1 MNTLKRRV
9 ILTGAGRGI
18 GKRAAELLLEQ
29 HSKDF
34 AYVFT
39 QRSKSHVELQNH
51 LKNVNKNAEFEIAD
65 LELSSKQSRDTFV
78 QWYKEKYQSVDV
90 IFNNVGMHD
99 KINDVGKRPSRSV
112 TELTMGVNFL
122 DTVDLTE
129 QLYPILSEDGKII
142 EMSTRKSK
150 LVNQPPAA

>member
-1 MNTLKRRV
+1 
-9 ILTGAGRGI
+9 
-18 GKRAAELLLEQ
+18 
-29 HSKDF
+29 
-34 AYVFT
+34 
-39 QRSKSHVELQNH
+39 
-51 LKNVNKNAEFEIAD
+51 VNKNAEFEIAD

-129 QLYPILSEDGKII
+129 
-142 EMSTRKSK
+142 
-150 LVNQPPAA
+150 